1 MSLEDYEPVASRLDR
16 WMSRELE
23 LGYIP
28 RVLTFMLSAPGAD
41 VCVFRAELWRTMP
54 YNDDERSETHLASG
68 HAEEVRGQGN
78 VNRTSHVEN
87 CETSAIGRAL
97 ANAGIAGS
105 DPSRRA
111 SREEMQKVQRYN
123 GPSQSSSNASS
134 ERTVRGPSESDRVVI
149 RDVQAPASEKQI
161 GYIKGACKRDGVVA
175 PVWIDTIRKG
185 TASNWIEKHKEGMA
199 PADINKLFEP
209 SEEPF

>member
-1 MSLEDYEPVASRLDR
+1 MSLENYETVAERLAR
-16 WMSRELE
+16 WLDLE
-23 LGYIP
+23 HNGQP
-28 RVLTFMLSAPGAD
+28 RVLTDMISQPGVD
-41 VCVFRAELWRTMP
+41 VCVFRAELWIDQTLIA
-54 YNDDERSETHLASG
+54 TG
-68 HAEEVRGQGN
+68 WAEEIRGQGN

-123 GPSQSSSNASS
+123 GPSQSTSNASS
-134 ERTVRGPSESDRVVI
+134 ERTVRGPSENERVVI
-149 RDVQAPASEKQI
+149 KDVQAPASEKQI

-175 PVWIDTIRKG
+175 PVWVDTIRKG
-185 TASNWIEKHKEGMA
+185 TASNWIEKHKDGMA
-199 PADINKLFEP
+199 PADINRLFEP
-209 SEEPF
+209 TEEPF

>member
-1 MSLEDYEPVASRLDR
+1 MLDNYETVAERLAR
-16 WMSRELE
+16 WLELE
-23 LGYIP
+23 HNGQP
-28 RVLTFMLSAPGAD
+28 RVLTDMISQPGAD
-41 VCVFRAELWRTMP
+41 ICVFRAELWIDQTIIA
-54 YNDDERSETHLASG
+54 TG
-68 HAEEVRGQGN
+68 WAEEIRGQGN

-123 GPSQSSSNASS
+123 GPSHSSSNASS

>member
-1 MSLEDYEPVASRLDR
+1 MLDNYEPVSERIKRFYADHPNGAIHS
-16 WMSRELE
+16 ELVFDD
-23 LGYIP
+23 GV
-28 RVLTFMLSAPGAD
+28 RVVVKAVVWRDINDPAPAGTD
-41 VCVFRAELWRTMP
+41 
-54 YNDDERSETHLASG
+54 Y
-68 HAEEVRGQGN
+68 AEEVLADRG
-78 VNRTSHVEN
+78 VNATSRIEN
-87 CETSAIGRAL
+87 ASTSAQGRCLAAIGYL
-97 ANAGIAGS
+97 GS
-105 DPSRRA
+105 DWTKKP

-199 PADINKLFEP
+199 PADINKLLEP

>member
-1 MSLEDYEPVASRLDR
+1 MLDNYETVAERLAR
-16 WMSRELE
+16 WLELE
-23 LGYIP
+23 HNGQP
-28 RVLTFMLSAPGAD
+28 RVLTDMISQPGAD
-41 VCVFRAELWRTMP
+41 ICVFRAELWIDQTIIA
-54 YNDDERSETHLASG
+54 TG
-68 HAEEVRGQGN
+68 WAEEIRGQGN

>member
-1 MSLEDYEPVASRLDR
+1 MLDNYETVAERLAR
-16 WMSRELE
+16 WLELE
-23 LGYIP
+23 HNGQP
-28 RVLTFMLSAPGAD
+28 RVLTDMISQPGAD
-41 VCVFRAELWRTMP
+41 VCVFRAELWIDQTVIA
-54 YNDDERSETHLASG
+54 TG
-68 HAEEVRGQGN
+68 WAEEIRGQGN

-175 PVWIDTIRKG
+175 PVWVDTIRKG

-199 PADINKLFEP
+199 SADINKLFEP